1 MGRRIS
7 AVGTNLPGCCS
18 LTSLLFLVAPTLM
31 EQIKQ
36 LMLAN
41 GNVKDGFN
49 SVGRKQ
55 IPAYPKGKEASFQF
69 QEEEEGHC
77 LTHD

>member
-1 MGRRIS
+1 MVLVS
-7 AVGTNLPGCCS
+7 
-18 LTSLLFLVAPTLM
+18 LFLVALTLM

-36 LMLAN
+36 LRLAN

-55 IPAYPKGKEASFQF
+55 ILAYAKGREASFQF
-69 QEEEEGHC
+69 PEEEDHC
-77 LTHD
+77 LTPD